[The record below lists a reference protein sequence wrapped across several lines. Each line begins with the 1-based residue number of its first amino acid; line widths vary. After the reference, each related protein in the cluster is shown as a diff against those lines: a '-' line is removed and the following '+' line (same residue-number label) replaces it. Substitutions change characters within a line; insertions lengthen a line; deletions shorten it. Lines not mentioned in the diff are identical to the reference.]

1 MTFKTTSLRDAICFA
16 LAMGA
21 SAAAY
26 AQQPVAPAANERQD
40 AETTD
45 LDRIEVTGSRIRQV
59 DVETSQPVTFV
70 TREDIE
76 KQGFQSVADI
86 LQNISATGT
95 PPISRASPLSAGEN
109 SGGTF
114 ISLRNLGAARTLV
127 LMNGR
132 RLPVSTSGLADISK
146 IPAAAVERIEVLK
159 DGASSIYGSDAIAG
173 VINII
178 TRSNFEGATAA
189 AYFGQYSEG
198 DGDITR
204 GEAVIGFTGER
215 GSLTAAAEWREEDVV
230 RSADRPYSAFPRSDL
245 HPTDNWTAVGQQG
258 GFVTRA
264 ASTVNGITTPAIT
277 VPGRAAGTRLTL
289 NAGGNPRNPLDY
301 HVQDTNVGSCVGNNL
316 ANPGP
321 GICNPGS
328 TADKSNTNLQTDLH
342 TPVKS
347 KSLYVDGIWDLT
359 DNVRFRTNMLYS
371 NRFSSRTVAGYPM
384 QASSFATSNNGQ
396 GVPISPLSYYNPL
409 PGQRIDTW
417 WRRTWEVP
425 RVSDSDSTD
434 YMFMGAFEGSFET
447 FDRVFDWDVSYLYND
462 SRQTQSQY
470 GNLNL
475 ANVAAALGPSRL
487 NAAGVVECYLPD
499 NPATSTPNDSV
510 VVAGCVPWNPLVP
523 FGVAGQGGLTGNTAL
538 QNYLFQE
545 EHATGRTNT
554 EVMAANVAGTI
565 FELPAGA
572 FGFAFGV
579 EHRKEKGKFVPDALA
594 VTGGSTNLAS
604 GPTRGDYSLNEAYLE
619 LQIPILADLP
629 FARELSFNV
638 ASRFSDFDT
647 FGETT
652 NNKFALKWKPFDSLL
667 VRATAADGFRAP
679 TIADLFGGGS
689 QTFSFYSDPCDTRFT
704 TDANTRANCANGVG
718 GNGALGALAP
728 NYRQLGQGGTAV
740 GTQPSQTPIAFT
752 SGSNPLL
759 TPELSKSQ
767 NIGFVWSPTFAEGLN
782 LAVDW
787 WKIRISDTIVADS
800 PSQILFDCYVVG
812 IASRCTPSV
821 NGSPGFTRDP
831 ITGIPNVSFGG
842 RNAGYR
848 KIEGYDFDISYR
860 WKTENWGSFNTS
872 LNSTYTSKDYFVS
885 TNDPV
890 YAESGVG
897 FTSQFRVRA
906 NGNLSWDMGPVG
918 ISWMTRYYSGMRES
932 CTYFTPTSAAN
943 AAAGTPPVTVD
954 HLECNDI
961 VFSPTG
967 ALAADGTPRSA
978 LERRRK
984 VGSTTFNDVQIRI
997 NTPWDAT
1004 VALGANNVF
1013 EKVGPVMYSQPSA
1026 NVSYYGGFDIGRFI
1040 YMKYTQRF

>member
-1 MTFKTTSLRDAICFA
+1 MTFKTTTLRDAICFA

-21 SAAAY
+21 SAAAF
-26 AQQPVAPAANERQD
+26 AQQPVAPAAAERQD
-40 AETTD
+40 ADTTE
-45 LDRIEVTGSRIRQV
+45 LDRIEVTGTRIRQV
-59 DVETSQPVTFV
+59 DVETSQPVTFI
-70 TREDIE
+70 TREDIDN
-76 KQGFQSVADI
+76 QGFQSVADI

-109 SGGTF
+109 AGGTF
-114 ISLRNLGAARTLV
+114 ISLRNLGAARTLI

-132 RLPVSTSGLADISK
+132 RLPISTSGLADISK

-173 VINII
+173 VVNII
-178 TRSNFEGATAA
+178 TRSNFEGASAA

-230 RSADRPYSAFPRSDL
+230 FARDRPYSAFPRSNL
-245 HPTDNWTAVGQQG
+245 HPTDNWTATGQFG
-258 GFVTRA
+258 GFQPLYNQRA
-264 ASTVNGITTPAIT
+264 LFPQAAFPTPTAANPNPAGSRLVLITGADP
-277 VPGRAAGTRLTL
+277 RL
-289 NAGGNPRNPLDY
+289 PSSYRR
-301 HVQDTNVGSCVGNNL
+301 QDTAIGSCTPNSL

-321 GICNPGS
+321 GVCTPGS
-328 TADKSNTNLQTDLH
+328 TADKTNTNLQTDLR

-359 DNVRFRTNMLYS
+359 DNIRFRTNMLYS
-371 NRFSSRTVAGYPM
+371 NRFSQRTVAGYPM
-384 QASSFATSNNGQ
+384 QAASFGTPMSATSYFNPQQ
-396 GVPISPLSYYNPL
+396 GVPIAN
-409 PGQRIDTW
+409 W
-417 WRRTWEVP
+417 WRRTTEVP
-425 RVSDSDSTD
+425 RVSDGDSTD

-462 SRQTQSQY
+462 ARQVQTTF

-475 ANVAAALGPSRL
+475 ANVRAAVGPSFLNGQGQVQCGTAAAPIPL
-487 NAAGVVECYLPD
+487 
-499 NPATSTPNDSV
+499 AT
-510 VVAGCVPWNPLVP
+510 CVPWNPYLA
-523 FGVAGQGGLTGNTAL
+523 FGQLGPGGLTGNAAL
-538 QNYLFQE
+538 QNFLFQE
-545 EHATGRTNT
+545 EHATGKVNT
-554 EVMAANVAGTI
+554 EVFAANVAGTI

-572 FGFAFGV
+572 FGFAAGL
-579 EHRKEKGKFVPDALA
+579 EHRKESGKFVPDALA

-604 GPTRGDYSLNEAYLE
+604 GPTRGGYDVSEAYVE

-629 FARELSFNV
+629 FARELSLNV
-638 ASRFSDFDT
+638 ASRFSDFDS

-667 VRATAADGFRAP
+667 IRATASDGFRAP

-689 QTFSFYSDPCDTRFT
+689 QTFAFYSDPCDVVIGSAS
-704 TDANTRANCANGVG
+704 TDPTTRANCANGVG
-718 GNGALGALAP
+718 GNGAVP
-728 NYRQLGQGGTAV
+728 NAATYRQLVQGNNPA
-740 GTQPSQTPIAFT
+740 GTQPVQTPIAFT

-767 NIGFVWSPTFAEGLN
+767 NIGFVWSPSFAEGLN
-782 LAVDW
+782 LAIDW

-800 PSQILFDCYVVG
+800 PSQILFDCYTVG
-812 IASRCTPSV
+812 IASRC
-821 NGSPGFTRDP
+821 SPALFTRDP
-831 ITGIPNVSFGG
+831 VTGIPNVTFGG

-848 KIEGYDFDISYR
+848 KVEGYDFDISYR
-860 WKTENWGSFNTS
+860 WKTENFGSFNAS
-872 LNSTYTSKDYFVS
+872 LNSTYTSKDFFVS

-890 YAESGVG
+890 FAESGVG

-918 ISWMTRYYSGMRES
+918 ISWMTRYYSGMREN
-932 CTYFTPTSAAN
+932 CTYFTPQGGPEPPPNGPRPA
-943 AAAGTPPVTVD
+943 PVTED

-967 ALAADGTPRSA
+967 AFVPGTDTPVSA

-1026 NVSYYGGFDIGRFI
+1026 NVSYYGGFDIGRFL